1 MLFACLF
8 IGAIAAGLP
17 IFVCLGIPPL
27 VELFLAGEP
36 LEGFAQTLYS
46 GVNQFTLLAIPCF
59 VLAGSIM
66 GRSGITEELV
76 EIMKAIVGRLSG
88 GLAMVTIL
96 VCMFFA
102 AISGSGPGTV
112 AAVGGLLIPA
122 MVNDGYDKDFA
133 AAVSASGGVLGV
145 LIPPSNPM
153 IVYGVIASV
162 SIGDLFIAGIVPG
175 MLMATMLLI
184 PAYFVSR
191 KNGYGKGRSF
201 EAARLGRAVW
211 QGKFALMMPFIV
223 LGGIYAGIVT
233 PVEAA
238 VVAVVYAV
246 IVAMCIKRTLN
257 FQGLWH
263 CLSESS
269 GVCGGL
275 VVIMGTAVF
284 FGEFLTMNL
293 VPQAVAAAILDVVSS
308 KYVLLFI
315 ITALLLFLGTFMET
329 LSTIMIL
336 APILLPMVKQF
347 GVDPIH
353 FGVILAMTSAMGMMT
368 PPLGVNLFVACN
380 LTGLPLERVSQRAVS
395 FLVFMLLGLLLVV
408 LLPQIS
414 LVLLGR

>member
-8 IGAIAAGLP
+8 ILSLIIGLP

-27 VELFLAGEP
+27 VELLLAGEP

-66 GRSGITEELV
+66 GRSGITEDMV
-76 EIMKAIVGRLSG
+76 EIMKALVGRLSG
-88 GLAMVTIL
+88 GLAMVTVL

-122 MVNDGYDKDFA
+122 MIRDGYDDDFA

-153 IVYGVIASV
+153 IIYGVIASV
-162 SIGDLFIAGIVPG
+162 SIGDLFVAGILPG
-175 MLMATMLLI
+175 MFMGAMLLI
-184 PAYFVSR
+184 PAWYISR
-191 KNGYGKGRSF
+191 KHGYGRGERFSTQ
-201 EAARLGRAVW
+201 RLLNSVW
-211 QGKFALMMPFIV
+211 KGKFALLMPFIV
-223 LGGIYAGIVT
+223 LGGIYAGVVT

-238 VVAVVYAV
+238 VMAVIYAILVAVFV
-246 IVAMCIKRTLN
+246 KRSLDLK
-257 FQGLWH
+257 GIWA
-263 CLSESS
+263 CLGEAS

-284 FGEFLTMNL
+284 FGEFLTLNL
-293 VPQAVAAAILDVVSS
+293 VPQAIASAILGVVNS

-315 ITALLLFLGTFMET
+315 ITVLLLFLGTFMET

-353 FGVILAMTSAMGMMT
+353 FGVILAMTSALGMMT

-380 LTGLPLERVSQRAVS
+380 LTGLSLEQVSRRAVP
-395 FLVFMLLGLLLVV
+395 FLLFMLAGLVTVV
-408 LLPQIS
+408 LLPELS
-414 LVLLGR
+414 LLLLR